1 MSGLPPAVAQAI
13 EWYARRGSGAFD
25 GPAQSQFEQWL
36 KADPSHQEAWHRLT
50 RQLERTLV
58 PLAQQQGARQALNSV
73 NHSRRRLLR
82 GALAVGAVAVGTPLM
97 TLRGGPL
104 HERWGADLRTATAE
118 RRSFVLEDGS
128 ALLLNARSAVDLD
141 FSATQ
146 RTVQLLRGA
155 VQAQVHS
162 DPARPFVLQCP
173 WGEAWLNGGR
183 CVLSLQADT
192 AQLWAL
198 EGELEL
204 RTPGS
209 RQRLAAG
216 QGLMFDGRAWQ
227 PVAKGYIDER
237 AWAKGLLEVHD
248 QTLGQVI
255 DRLKPYHSGLLQVS
269 TRAAGLRI
277 SGVFNLDDSRQA
289 LAALSDVL
297 PLSVV
302 SYLGLWTR
310 IDHA

>member
-1 MSGLPPAVAQAI
+1 MSGMPPAVAQAI
-13 EWYARRGSGAFD
+13 EWYARRSSGAFD
-25 GPAQSQFEQWL
+25 GQAQSQFEQWL
-36 KADPSHQEAWHRLT
+36 KADSRHQEAWHRLT

-58 PLAQQQGARQALNSV
+58 PLAQQQGSRQALNSV

-118 RRSFVLEDGS
+118 RRRFTLEDGS

-173 WGEAWLNGGR
+173 WGEAWLSSGR
-183 CVLSLQADT
+183 CQLSLQAGT

-216 QGLMFDGRAWQ
+216 QGLIFDGSAWR

-237 AWAKGLLEVHD
+237 AWAKGLLEVHN

-255 DRLKPYHSGLLQVS
+255 DHLRPYHTGLLQVS
-269 TRAAGLRI
+269 TSAAALRI

-289 LAALSDVL
+289 LAALADVL
-297 PLSVV
+297 PLEVV